1 MPKPCFLIALV
12 APLGV
17 MAMAPAEAQSRH
29 STSFSYHSSY
39 YEGGYDRYSY
49 RYHRTACE
57 TRRSG
62 GLGLG
67 AVIGSTP
74 ILSVDVQL
82 GGRFNDCD
90 HRQYAYASGW
100 SAEYRETAYWENP
113 NTGARG
119 AVHPRDYYRS
129 SGRACASF
137 ESESWS
143 GYGDY
148 DRGTFDMCRNANGEW
163 EFAGSYERR
172 R

>member
-1 MPKPCFLIALV
+1 MQMQNFLIA
-12 APLGV
+12 AAMP
-17 MAMAPAEAQSRH
+17 MALLAGTAEAQSGH
-29 STSFSYHSSY
+29 STSFSYHHTY
-39 YEGGYDRYSY
+39 HEGGYDRHDY
-49 RYHRTACE
+49 RYHHRACE
-57 TRRSG
+57 PRSSG

-67 AVIGSTP
+67 AVLDAGP
-74 ILSVDVQL
+74 VLDVNVQL
-82 GGRFNDCD
+82 GGRFNACD
-90 HRQYAYASGW
+90 RRQYAWASGW

-119 AVHPRDYYRS
+119 AVHPRDYYRR
-129 SGRACASF
+129 GGHTCARF

-148 DRGTFDMCRNANGEW
+148 DRGAFEMCRNSRGEW